1 MPLSEHEQKLL
12 NQMEQ
17 ALITEDPRFASTFRG
32 SIKNVNLKSGRTA
45 NIGIVILGIISGVIS
60 LIAGVSMSQPVIGL
74 VGFIVVV
81 FALSSIFSSKSP
93 GQKVPQN
100 QQVKNRKSFMQG
112 LEDRWD
118 DRHQN

>member
-45 NIGIVILGIISGVIS
+45 NIGIVVLGIIFGVVS
-60 LIAGVSMSQPVIGL
+60 LIAGVSMSKPVIGL
-74 VGFIVVV
+74 VGFVVVV
-81 FALSSIFSSKSP
+81 FALSSIFSSKSD

>member
-81 FALSSIFSSKSP
+81 FALSSIFSSKSH

>member
-45 NIGIVILGIISGVIS
+45 NIGVVVLGIIFGFVS
-60 LIAGVSMSQPVIGL
+60 LIAGVSMSKPVIGL
-74 VGFIVVV
+74 VGFVVVV
-81 FALSSIFSSKSP
+81 FALSSIFSSKSD